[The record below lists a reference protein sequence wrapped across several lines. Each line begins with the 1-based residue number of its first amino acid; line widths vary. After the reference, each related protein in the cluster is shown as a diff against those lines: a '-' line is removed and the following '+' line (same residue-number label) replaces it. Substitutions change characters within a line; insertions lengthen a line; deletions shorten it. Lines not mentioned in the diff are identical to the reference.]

1 MPDITRDLKALRKMS
16 DTDLFAWRRKALE
29 ILSEHRSKYLA
40 ALYEASN
47 AEFIGRAQKAWSRA
61 E

>member
-1 MPDITRDLKALRKMS
+1 MPDITRDLKTLRKMS
-16 DTDLFAWRRKALE
+16 DTDLFTWRRKAREL
-29 ILSEHRSKYLA
+29 LSGHRSKYLA

-47 AEFIGRAQKAWSRA
+47 AEFCARAQKAWSRA